1 MKKILFV
8 CVGNSCRS
16 QMAEGFAR
24 HYGKGKINATSA
36 GTQPAD
42 KINSKAA
49 EVMKEKGI
57 DISGQ
62 TPKLLT
68 AKMTKSADL
77 VVSMGCGV
85 EESCPASLQKN
96 MIDWGLED
104 PYGQSLE
111 KYREIRDLIEKKVKE
126 LLNRIQ

>member
-1 MKKILFV
+1 MKSILFV

-24 HYGKGKINATSA
+24 HCYEGKISVTSA
-36 GTQPAD
+36 GTQPAE
-42 KINSKAA
+42 KISSKAV
-49 EVMKEKGI
+49 EVMMEKGI

-62 TPKLLT
+62 APKLLT
-68 AKMTKSADL
+68 MKMMDAADI

-85 EESCPASLQKN
+85 EESCPAALRKS

-111 KYREIRDLIEKKVKE
+111 KYRETRDIIEKKVKN
-126 LLNRIQ
+126 LLDKI

>member
-1 MKKILFV
+1 MKSILFV

-24 HYGKGKINATSA
+24 HYGKGKNTATSA

-42 KINSKAA
+42 KISNKAV

-57 DISGQ
+57 DISGRM
-62 TPKLLT
+62 PKLLT
-68 AKMTKSADL
+68 MKMMSAADL
-77 VVSMGCGV
+77 VISMGCGV
-85 EESCPASLQKN
+85 EESCPASLRKN

-111 KYREIRDLIEKKVKE
+111 KYRDIRDLIEKKVKE
-126 LLNRIQ
+126 LLNKI